1 MSDTDGFMIQ
11 PEGEP
16 GHGHRHGARDVDLH
30 IGHTIRG
37 GTQESWTFGIS
48 YYTCPEVVPQTAAYD
63 GLVTDLFWISAG
75 GDNLWQW
82 QQ

>member
-1 MSDTDGFMIQ
+1 MIE
-11 PEGEP
+11 PEREP

-48 YYTCPEVVPQTAAYD
+48 YYTLVHRLSLQAAAYN
-63 GLVTDLFWISAG
+63 GLVTDLFWTSAG